1 MALSITDLLLPTQ
14 TLLPLFVHSSFKPM
28 ITAPLAW
35 FMLGWR
41 PVIEDQRLT
50 MVEVFSL
57 FGRPVE
63 ETRWVACADSE
74 EFLAVVIYLTQR
86 TDGGSLGEQ
95 PSLQQ

>member
-1 MALSITDLLLPTQ
+1 
-14 TLLPLFVHSSFKPM
+14 
-28 ITAPLAW
+28 
-35 FMLGWR
+35 MLGWR

-50 MVEVFSL
+50 MVEIFSL

-86 TDGGSLGEQ
+86 TGRPPLGKALRGAEQ

>member
-1 MALSITDLLLPTQ
+1 MAISITDSLLPAQ
-14 TLLPLFVHSSFKPM
+14 MLLPLFVHSSFKPM

-35 FMLGWR
+35 FMLGSR

-86 TDGGSLGEQ
+86 TDGGSSGEQ
-95 PSLQQ
+95 PPLQQ